1 MEYAKEQSVS
11 GGYSLVEVLIA
22 VVVTTVG
29 LLALIN
35 LQVGTLHA
43 VNSSKNLTL
52 ATNMAEHFLE
62 SLKAEGVAWNTDATV
77 MLTQT
82 ATFPRLRF
90 VGNPVEGGGSG
101 WLRAYLSTGLDKRV
115 GPMGND
121 SLMDNGIFSEV
132 PGARNR
138 SFCLHYRLTWV
149 VPDYLIRADVRALW
163 LRNEA
168 DVSLYQDCPV
178 GMEADLAN
186 VSSVSVPGMI
196 MRNIFAS
203 E

>member
-101 WLRAYLSTGLDKRV
+101 WRKRR
-115 GPMGND
+115 
-121 SLMDNGIFSEV
+121 SL
-132 PGARNR
+132 GA
-138 SFCLHYRLTWV
+138 
-149 VPDYLIRADVRALW
+149 
-163 LRNEA
+163 
-168 DVSLYQDCPV
+168 
-178 GMEADLAN
+178 
-186 VSSVSVPGMI
+186 
-196 MRNIFAS
+196 MR
-203 E
+203 